1 VVPAVT
7 DRKPESMPPAN
18 FVHGFANVDCVTEW
32 SPAWNMKLTVS
43 PVWACKLEG
52 VYVSPPSP
60 TRTWWLAAETARMG
74 TKVAM
79 AVEKRI
85 LERDQKR
92 DYGWKGLDGWNWNE
106 RALLVKL

>member
-1 VVPAVT
+1 
-7 DRKPESMPPAN
+7 
-18 FVHGFANVDCVTEW
+18 
-32 SPAWNMKLTVS
+32 VS
-43 PVWACKLEG
+43 IWHDLKIEIRT
-52 VYVSPPSP
+52 PPSP

-106 RALLVKL
+106 RACKNVNE